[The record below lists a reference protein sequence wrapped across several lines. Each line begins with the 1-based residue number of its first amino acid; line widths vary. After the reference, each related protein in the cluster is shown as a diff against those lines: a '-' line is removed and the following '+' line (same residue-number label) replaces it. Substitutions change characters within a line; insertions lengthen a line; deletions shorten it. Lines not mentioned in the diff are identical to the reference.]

1 MQTADQLS
9 AVGDKIQDIGTKA
22 IDAYSETE
30 NAVTKKVNAYF
41 GETGQ
46 AAEES
51 ANVIKSVYSD
61 GVGESVDSVAD
72 AVLMVKRT
80 WAI

>member
-22 IDAYSETE
+22 MDAYAETE
-30 NAVTKKVNAYF
+30 NAVTKVNAYF

-46 AAEES
+46 QQRTQQMLL
-51 ANVIKSVYSD
+51 NLCIR
-61 GVGESVDSVAD
+61 
-72 AVLMVKRT
+72 MVWRKHGQRGRCRSYGKKELG
-80 WAI
+80 